1 MGDPMRRVGLLLL
14 ALASGCG
21 NVDTTP
27 PTDEGVIS
35 TQDADEDGIADAD
48 DLVPCAGVRL
58 LVDNAGVE
66 DAQLSLNGEPVVT
79 PDAFPT
85 GDMVEVFLNVAP
97 GTNSI
102 EIESSLTGGES
113 LHVIV
118 EPADKSGRWLDETLT
133 SSPSI
138 ADASFGF
145 DVTASCAGY

>member
-1 MGDPMRRVGLLLL
+1 MTKRLQVLFEDDELRELQRLARQHRMTTAEWVRRSLR
-14 ALASGCG
+14 AARDAESG
-21 NVDTTP
+21 
-27 PTDEGVIS
+27 
-35 TQDADEDGIADAD
+35 ADVSQKLSAVRAA
-48 DLVPCAGVRL
+48 AGH
-58 LVDNAGVE
+58 
-66 DAQLSLNGEPVVT
+66 
-79 PDAFPT
+79 AFPT